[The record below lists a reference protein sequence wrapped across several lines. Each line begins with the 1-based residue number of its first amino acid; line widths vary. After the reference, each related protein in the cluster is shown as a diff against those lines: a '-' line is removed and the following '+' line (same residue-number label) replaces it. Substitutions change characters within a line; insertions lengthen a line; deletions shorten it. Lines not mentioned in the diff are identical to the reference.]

1 MIGPDTPELR
11 KARGAFFTP
20 PAVAAFMAN
29 WAVRSEH
36 DRLLEPSCGE
46 ASFLLAAHARLRALG
61 AESTA
66 SDQLVGVEL
75 HQASGAHARDVLDAA
90 GAAHTITVGD
100 YWLFRYERGWVS

>member
-75 HQASGAHARDVLDAA
+75 LALHTRLRLVITGSSGMS
-90 GAAHTITVGD
+90 GVG
-100 YWLFRYERGWVS
+100 